1 MSFYRSVIQR
11 SGFLSYENHAIVA
24 EIRELTYGTDL
35 TVDGAYLTVN
45 VPEFEVYAT
54 LIIKK

>member
-1 MSFYRSVIQR
+1 MSFYRSVIRR

-54 LIIKK
+54 LIIR